1 MISKLE
7 LKELGDAVFL
17 GDFESGSPEWHEL
30 RNEDAAV
37 GGSDIGAIAGLS
49 PFESQITKWAKKTKQ
64 IPDNFEPSMAM
75 RLGTKLEAPILE
87 IFAEEHPDYEI
98 FTTGTWAHKE
108 FNWQR
113 ANPDA
118 LYRKPDGTWGII
130 EVKFSRDYWSE
141 VPQHYRAQVLWYMNV
156 FAIQEAVLV
165 ALAGSSYQEFEVEWD
180 TFEAT
185 SLIAAAYRFRESVLN
200 NKMPDWMLPW
210 LLFAM
215 PIGVMVDRVDRRY
228 IFAGSNAIR
237 SAVIGIKAL
246 GIATGHVT
254 IYWLIFSAFIIGVCE
269 VATDTTAQSLIP
281 QILDKEHYEKGN
293 SRLQI
298 SETVIQGFIGSPLS
312 GFLYALAIWLPF
324 FINSIGY
331 AVATLLALSIPIQ
344 YLQDVRTESSAEKKP
359 HFIEDIKFGIAYLYN
374 HKVLRRLV
382 LTTATIGVC
391 YSMGTATMVLFIIKE
406 LELAPKYFGVI
417 LTIQGVGALLGA
429 IVAPKASKK
438 FGRSIMM
445 TLGITLSSVV
455 LLLQGFAPNIYI
467 FVALATFGG
476 FAIAQWNILLMATY
490 QTVIPNELY
499 GRIHGTRRT
508 LVWGMMP
515 IGSLIGGV
523 LAHFSLRLPMYVGG
537 VIASVIALA
546 SIKFF
551 LSVAGTAPAEK

>member
-1 MISKLE
+1 LISI
-7 LKELGDAVFL
+7 
-17 GDFESGSPEWHEL
+17 
-30 RNEDAAV
+30 
-37 GGSDIGAIAGLS
+37 IGA
-49 PFESQITKWAKKTKQ
+49 
-64 IPDNFEPSMAM
+64 M
-75 RLGTKLEAPILE
+75 
-87 IFAEEHPDYEI
+87 
-98 FTTGTWAHKE
+98 
-108 FNWQR
+108 
-113 ANPDA
+113 
-118 LYRKPDGTWGII
+118 
-130 EVKFSRDYWSE
+130 V
-141 VPQHYRAQVLWYMNV
+141 
-156 FAIQEAVLV
+156 
-165 ALAGSSYQEFEVEWD
+165 
-180 TFEAT
+180 
-185 SLIAAAYRFRESVLN
+185 
-200 NKMPDWMLPW
+200 MLPW

-228 IFAGSNAIR
+228 ILAGSNAIR
-237 SAVIGIKAL
+237 SAVIGIMAL

>member
-1 MISKLE
+1 M
-7 LKELGDAVFL
+7 
-17 GDFESGSPEWHEL
+17 SPAF
-30 RNEDAAV
+30 N
-37 GGSDIGAIAGLS
+37 
-49 PFESQITKWAKKTKQ
+49 
-64 IPDNFEPSMAM
+64 
-75 RLGTKLEAPILE
+75 RL
-87 IFAEEHPDYEI
+87 
-98 FTTGTWAHKE
+98 W
-108 FNWQR
+108 
-113 ANPDA
+113 
-118 LYRKPDGTWGII
+118 
-130 EVKFSRDYWSE
+130 
-141 VPQHYRAQVLWYMNV
+141 
-156 FAIQEAVLV
+156 
-165 ALAGSSYQEFEVEWD
+165 AGSIVSNLADGV
-180 TFEAT
+180 
-185 SLIAAAYRFRESVLN
+185 LIAAAPLLAITLTDSTVLISIIGA
-200 NKMPDWMLPW
+200 MVMLPW

-215 PIGVMVDRVDRRY
+215 PIGVMVDRVDRRF
-228 IFAGSNAIR
+228 ILAGSNAIR
-237 SAVIGIKAL
+237 SAAVGVVAL

-254 IYWLIFSAFIIGVCE
+254 IYWLILAAFIIGVCE

-281 QILDKEHYEKGN
+281 QILDEEHYEKGN

-324 FINSIGY
+324 FINSIGF

-344 YLQDVRTESSAEKKP
+344 YLQDVRSENSTEKKP
-359 HFIEDIKFGIAYLYN
+359 HFIEDIKFGIHYLYN

-391 YSMGTATMVLFIIKE
+391 YSMGTATMVLFIIEE
-406 LELAPKYFGVI
+406 LELAPKYFGVV
-417 LTIQGVGALLGA
+417 LTIQGLGALLGA

-455 LLLQGFAPNIYI
+455 LLLQGFAPNIFI

-476 FAIAQWNILLMATY
+476 FAISQWNILLMATY

-523 LAHFSLRLPMYVGG
+523 LAHYNLRLPMFVGG
-537 VIASVIALA
+537 VIASAIAIT
-546 SIKFF
+546 SISF
-551 LSVAGTAPAEK
+551 LLTVAKSAEPSK